1 MNKIHDKAVIEEG
14 AEIAEGVEIGAYSVI
29 GSNVKIGKNSKIL
42 SHTVIEGNTTIGEDN
57 VIYHHCALGTAPQ
70 DSTYADEPTV
80 LEIGDGNLI
89 REFVSINRGSLK
101 QEGITKLGDRNML
114 MAYCHLGHDVIM
126 GNDIRVVNSCNLAG
140 HVTVG
145 NRVVL
150 SGGTSV
156 GQFIRI
162 GEGAFIGGHSG
173 IDKDI
178 PSFCTALG
186 NRVKLKGINIIGL
199 KRLGIN
205 KKEISEAVDYYR
217 QMEASNLSPRS
228 FSENIERM
236 KEYEGNTVIKT
247 ISEFI
252 KSSKVGIPPFW
263 S

>member
-1 MNKIHDKAVIEEG
+1 MSRIHDKAVIEDG
-14 AEIAEGVEIGAYSVI
+14 AEIAQGAEIGAYSVI
-29 GSNVKIGKNSKIL
+29 GPQVKIGKNTKIL
-42 SHTVIEGNTTIGEDN
+42 SHTVIEGKTTIGENN
-57 VIYHHCALGTAPQ
+57 VIYHHCSIGTAPQ
-70 DSTYADEPTV
+70 DLTYADEPTL

-101 QEGITKLGDRNML
+101 QDGLTKLGNRNML
-114 MAYCHLGHDVIM
+114 MAYCHLGHDVII
-126 GNDIRVVNSCNLAG
+126 GDDVRIVNSCNLAG
-140 HVTVG
+140 HVTIG
-145 NRVVL
+145 NRVIL
-150 SGGTSV
+150 SGGTSI
-156 GQFIRI
+156 GQFISI

-199 KRLGIN
+199 KRMGHE
-205 KKEISEAVDYYR
+205 KKDISEAVDYYR

-228 FSENIERM
+228 FSENSEIM
-236 KEYEGNTVIKT
+236 KEYAGNKIVQI

-252 KSSKVGIPPFW
+252 KDSKVGIPPFW